1 MPEEFVLRKAIP
13 GDMERVFHLS
23 NDPSVREN
31 SIQEGTIT
39 WDEHVAWFS
48 AMLEDPD
55 HVFLVAE
62 TPEGEFIGQVRFSQ
76 KNSDS
81 LVSISIHRAF
91 RNLHLGSRI
100 LVAALR
106 EITERSFLAYVKER
120 NTASH
125 KMFEKIGFNLLRY
138 EIIKNQSYR
147 VYHYAKL

>member
-13 GDMERVFHLS
+13 SDMERVFHLS

-31 SIQEGTIT
+31 SILEGTIT

-62 TPEGEFIGQVRFSQ
+62 TPQGELIGQVRFSRR
-76 KNSDS
+76 NRER

-91 RNLHLGSRI
+91 RNRHLGSRI
-100 LVAALR
+100 LAAAIC
-106 EITERSFLAYVKER
+106 EIPERCCLAYVKET
-120 NTASH
+120 NVASR
-125 KMFEKIGFNLLRY
+125 KMFEKIGFSLLRH
-138 EIIKNQSYR
+138 ETINNQSYK
-147 VYHYAKL
+147 VYHYGKP

>member
-62 TPEGEFIGQVRFSQ
+62 TPQGELIGQVRFSRR
-76 KNSDS
+76 NREH
-81 LVSISIHRAF
+81 LVSISIQQWGGVYLIQEVLIQEVLIH
-91 RNLHLGSRI
+91 H
-100 LVAALR
+100 
-106 EITERSFLAYVKER
+106 TEA
-120 NTASH
+120 
-125 KMFEKIGFNLLRY
+125 
-138 EIIKNQSYR
+138 QC
-147 VYHYAKL
+147 